1 MSFAIPSQLSAFLL
15 VAEQGSFSAAAR
27 QLGISAAAVSKGILQ
42 LERQLGV
49 RLFHRTT
56 RSLSLTE
63 DGRELQLSCQP
74 ASEQI
79 GEALARLRERTS
91 TPAGLLRISVPDSFG
106 RRFVVP
112 LVPEFLRRYPQIE
125 LDLRFED
132 RVVDLVGEGFDV
144 GIGNRVNQDSRLVAR
159 PLYLMQLATVA
170 TPGYLARAGVP
181 TTLADLG
188 QHNCLGFRSLGTGRK
203 LPWRFVCEGVEHH
216 VEPQGNVSVSS
227 IDALR
232 ELLLLDLGIGT
243 LGCWHIEAQLASG
256 QLLPIL
262 PDYWPEPR
270 TVWLYYAARQH
281 LPAKVRV
288 FIDFLS
294 AHFSALADRHPVGTN

>member
-15 VAEQGSFSAAAR
+15 VAELGSFSAAAR
-27 QLGISAAAVSKGILQ
+27 QLGISAAAVSKSILQ

-63 DGRELQLSCQP
+63 DGRELQQSCQP

-79 GEALARLRERTS
+79 GEALTRLRARTS

-106 RRFVVP
+106 RRFIVP
-112 LVPEFLRRYPQIE
+112 LVPDFLANYPQIE

-132 RVVDLVGEGFDV
+132 RVVDLVAEGFDV
-144 GIGNRVNQDSRLVAR
+144 GIGNRINQDSRLVAR
-159 PLYLMQLATVA
+159 PLYQMQLATVA
-170 TPGYLARAGVP
+170 TPGYLARAGEPV
-181 TTLADLG
+181 TLADLD

-203 LPWRFVCEGVEHH
+203 LPWRFVSDGVEHH
-216 VEPQGNVSVSS
+216 IDPQGNVSVSS

-232 ELLLLDLGIGT
+232 ELLLQGLGIGT
-243 LGCWHIEAQLASG
+243 LGHWHIESYLASG
-256 QLLPIL
+256 LLQPIL
-262 PDYWPEPR
+262 PAYWPEPR

-288 FIDFLS
+288 FIDFLC
-294 AHFSALADRHPVGTN
+294 AHFAGLTDRNSAG